1 MQVLQETG
9 LVNGH
14 QRAQAH
20 RHRGELP
27 EIRHQLGVRIGRQ
40 ALAVDFL
47 AEMVELVLGQA
58 ALPGRRGR
66 TCPARYGPEVHQV
79 AAVLFGLA
87 MPEMVLAAADHGG
100 QRGERGDMAA
110 QVAAVGR
117 VVLVGAHHHR
127 HGVPAH
133 VRADAGFQLQVA
145 GMGRLQPRRNR
156 VHVGGVRRERDMGAG
171 TARPRRSDAPAG
183 SARAA
188 VLHGRG
194 RRPMLP
200 AIPVSR
206 GCLRHWRPLGR
217 QPGRKEDIVCLLLG
231 FLAASR
237 LISVRGA
244 RVAGCRIPCYAWVAD
259 GCIVPKPAF

>member
-1 MQVLQETG
+1 MTKIRLSSFARGQGDGAQRFGLVHLAVAAEHPDLAVAGVGDAAGMQVLQETG
-9 LVNGH
+9 LVDGH

-58 ALPGRRGR
+58 AFQVGAAVHARRGM
-66 TCPARYGPEVHQV
+66 ALEVHQV

-87 MPEMVLAAADHGG
+87 VPEMVLAAADHGG

-171 TARPRRSDAPAG
+171 TARLVDQTLQQVVRALRSFTVEDGGQCFQPFLCLEG
-183 SARAA
+183 
-188 VLHGRG
+188 VFVIGGR
-194 RRPMLP
+194 
-200 AIPVSR
+200 
-206 GCLRHWRPLGR
+206 
-217 QPGRKEDIVCLLLG
+217 
-231 FLAASR
+231 
-237 LISVRGA
+237 
-244 RVAGCRIPCYAWVAD
+244 
-259 GCIVPKPAF
+259 